1 VVVTHSGDLARLF
14 PRRMEMN
21 DGTLQPAEPR

>member
-1 VVVTHSGDLARLF
+1 MLVVVTHSAELAGLF

-21 DGTLQPAEPR
+21 EGKLNSLT